1 VVPVPENEN
10 NNGVLDIVGN
20 QRVIYNSDQTILGY
34 VSENGFIYDHE
45 RTLLGYVSQRG
56 VVRDVNLHAVGYV
69 NIKQYCFPYVAGRA
83 AFFLLIK
90 AEEV

>member
-1 VVPVPENEN
+1 MVPVPGNEN
-10 NNGVLDIVGN
+10 KAGVLDTVGR
-20 QRVIYNSDQTILGY
+20 QSVIYDFDQTILGF

-56 VVRDVNLHAVGYV
+56 VVRNVNLQAVGYV
-69 NIKQYCFPYVAGRA
+69 NIKQYSFPYVAGRA
-83 AFFLLIK
+83 AFFLLLK

>member
-1 VVPVPENEN
+1 MVTVPENEDT
-10 NNGVLDIVGN
+10 NGVLDIVSR
-20 QRVIYNSDQTILGY
+20 QRVIYDSDQTILGY

-56 VVRDVNLHAVGYV
+56 VVRDVNLHAVGNV
-69 NIKQYCFPYVAGRA
+69 NIKQYCFPYGAGRA

-90 AEEV
+90 AKEV